1 MVEFNELIKE
11 GVLNNLKIT
20 IFQEFPKLARGFDS
34 IDISD
39 DYIVTIRYKYK
50 EYKYEG
56 SLSFKDVVSDLI
68 EDNIGI
74 LDIMYD
80 EYLVYTYMKGKLKKF
95 ELIAITAYMKVIKK
109 IIEKASEY
117 IVSDLVYDEYGCIDK
132 NLIAICLSKSLN
144 FCKYSNI
151 FLKNMSLTDFNNF
164 EEFEENYL
172 KTLEAYNPLISEL
185 LKSENLDGN
194 SFKYLFKEVDKK
206 TEKHGIKIDYSKSIL
221 PAIEYNAYTQNF
233 EIYYNIYYIKNGLE
247 IDYSDEIMEF
257 ELDSREYTYNKIVVA
272 MKKIADKYYKDVLK
286 SL

>member
-1 MVEFNELIKE
+1 MVEYNELIKE
-11 GVLNNLKIT
+11 GILNNLKRT
-20 IFQEFPKLARGFDS
+20 IFQKFPKLARWFDS

-50 EYKYEG
+50 EFKYEG

-80 EYLVYTYMKGKLKKF
+80 EYLLDTYMKGKLNKF
-95 ELIAITAYMKVIKK
+95 ELVAVTAYIKVIKK
-109 IIEKASEY
+109 IIEKASKY

-144 FCKYSNI
+144 FCNYSNI
-151 FLKNMSLTDFNNF
+151 FLEYITLDYFNNF

-172 KTLEAYNPLISEL
+172 KAIEAYNPLISEL

-194 SFKYLFKEVDKK
+194 SFKYLFKEIDKK
-206 TEKHGIKIDYSKSIL
+206 TEKYGIKIDYSKSTI
-221 PAIEYNAYTQNF
+221 PAIGYNVYINSF
-233 EIYYNIYYIKNGLE
+233 EIYYSIYYIKNGFE
-247 IDYSDEIMEF
+247 VDYSSKIMEF
-257 ELDSREYTYNKIVVA
+257 ELDIREYTYNKIVGA
-272 MKKIADKYYKDVLK
+272 MKKIADKYYKDVLE